1 MNIKI
6 RKSAVTDL
14 LIDTPWNVAPASS
27 EFMVTL
33 DETPVHASNK
43 DDSLLLNIHV
53 AEIHEDSKAIEKSL
67 SCLWSTEDESPI
79 LGIIKPK

>member
-6 RKSAVTDL
+6 RKTAVTDL

-27 EFMVTL
+27 EFMVRL

-43 DDSLLLNIHV
+43 DDSLLLNITA
-53 AEIHEDSKAIEKSL
+53 AEIHEDDRAIEKSL
-67 SCLWSTEDESPI
+67 SCLWSTEDESPVI
-79 LGIIKPK
+79 GTIKPK